1 MDATIT
7 QRATSTHPPV
17 ADTEPRFRDAFDA
30 VRFALCYSSQQY
42 GTTPLAKRVDETPIG
57 RGMGLVGMDGAAQ
70 AGLIRRHMEALPE
83 VHLAALVARA
93 APRSLPCTCGAPC
106 CLGTTPNPEWRAAV
120 EWLTD
125 ASAAYAAT
133 LSHRQARRAIIE
145 KVFGAGNSLADIAA
159 RCDVPGHT
167 ISRNA
172 ASIRRWLEGDSRTG
186 EPGVTAAAWS
196 AIGRQLEAAG
206 IIEAN
211 AAGAALS
218 GQG

>member
-1 MDATIT
+1 MDASTI
-7 QRATSTHPPV
+7 QRAASTRPPA

-42 GTTPLAKRVDETPIG
+42 GSTPLAKRVDETPIG

-83 VHLAALVARA
+83 LHLAVLVARA

-106 CLGTTPNPEWRAAV
+106 CLGTTPNAEWRAAV

-125 ASAAYAAT
+125 ASAAYTST
-133 LSHRQARRAIIE
+133 LSHRQARRAIVE
-145 KVFGAGNSLADIAA
+145 KMFGAGGSLADIAA
-159 RCDVPGHT
+159 RCDLPAHT
-167 ISRNA
+167 ISRST
-172 ASIRRWLEGDSRTG
+172 ASIRRWLDGDNKTS
-186 EPGVTAAAWS
+186 EPGVTQAAWA
-196 AIGRQLEAAG
+196 AIARQLAAAG
-206 IIEAN
+206 IIEAD
-211 AAGAALS
+211 AAGAAHS